1 MSEQCGDCRFFKK
14 GHYECHRFPPTA
26 KGTAYENA
34 VFAEWPHVSERDY
47 CGEFTPCNSQV
58 KDGTDEPA

>member
-14 GHYECHRFPPTA
+14 GHQSCYRYPPTMVPT
-26 KGTAYENA
+26 KSGMTER
-34 VFAEWPHVSERDY
+34 VWPYVSERDY